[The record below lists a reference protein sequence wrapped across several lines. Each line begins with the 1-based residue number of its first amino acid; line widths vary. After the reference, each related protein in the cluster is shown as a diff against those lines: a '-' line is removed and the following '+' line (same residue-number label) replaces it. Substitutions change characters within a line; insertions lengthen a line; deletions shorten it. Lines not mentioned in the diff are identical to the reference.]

1 MPCLRNPSQCEL
13 ECATT
18 RSNPC
23 PCDNRAELSHTHTHT
38 HTRTHSHSH
47 TASSPLRRRSLM
59 TAASAGSTPA
69 NTKDAPPMA
78 AGNLPAAALCRLA
91 HVLVV
96 VVGLLLG
103 AGLLL
108 FPLLRLVLL
117 LLLLWLLLLLLPLLR
132 LVRLLLWLFLLPLLR
147 MVRLLLWLFL
157 LPLLPLLRLVLF
169 CWHSWWLEMACTM
182 GWFATDGPG
191 QLLVLGLLRTCWARP
206 AS

>member
-1 MPCLRNPSQCEL
+1 
-13 ECATT
+13 
-18 RSNPC
+18 
-23 PCDNRAELSHTHTHT
+23 
-38 HTRTHSHSH
+38 
-47 TASSPLRRRSLM
+47 
-59 TAASAGSTPA
+59 
-69 NTKDAPPMA
+69 MA

-91 HVLVV
+91 LVLVV

-117 LLLLWLLLLLLPLLR
+117 LLWLLLLPLLR
-132 LVRLLLWLFLLPLLR
+132 L
-147 MVRLLLWLFL
+147 VRLLLWLFL

-191 QLLVLGLLRTCWARP
+191 QLLVLEMDCTMGWFATDGPGQLLVLGLLRTCWARP